1 MEAGGKDPSS
11 PVHGEVRRG
20 PLAEIDLDAVSHN
33 LRLVRRIAGNRPV
46 IAVVKADAYGHGA
59 SEVSGRLVDDGT
71 GYLAVAF
78 TGEAIALR
86 EDGISA
92 PILVLFDK
100 SDIPD
105 FFEYGLIPVIH
116 DLPSARRFSREAAKR
131 KMRLDVHVKIDTGM
145 GRLGLNSG
153 DVLRELTAIAGL
165 EYLRVRGL
173 MSHFSDSD
181 VTDLSYARKQLK
193 GFTKIKKEFM
203 KKFHGPLL
211 CHMANSAATLF
222 LKEARLDAV
231 RPGLVLYGHSPSE
244 QPAVGSRRSGT
255 GKTIGPKAR
264 NSGLIP
270 AMKVKTEILSLRRL
284 GSGVPVSYGRTF
296 ITRRESVIAV
306 LPVGYAD
313 GYQRVLTNNMDVL
326 VRGRRAPVVGRV
338 CMDLIMVDVTGVKGV
353 RERDEVVLLGRQG
366 AEEITASEMAGRAG
380 TIPYEILT
388 SMGIRSRR
396 VYLSS
401 RTRQRNQH

>member
-1 MEAGGKDPSS
+1 M
-11 PVHGEVRRG
+11 RRG

-33 LRLVRRIAGNRPV
+33 LRLVGKITGNRPV

-59 SEVSGRLVDDGT
+59 AEVSERLVDAGA

-92 PILVLFDK
+92 PILVLFDR

-131 KMRLDVHVKIDTGM
+131 KIRLDVHVKIDTGM
-145 GRLGLNSG
+145 GRMGLNSG
-153 DVLRELTAIAGL
+153 NVLRELAAVAGL
-165 EYLRVRGL
+165 EHLRVRGL
-173 MSHFSDSD
+173 MSHFSDAD
-181 VTDLSYARKQLK
+181 MTDPSYARMQLK
-193 GFTKIKKEFM
+193 RFTMIREEFM
-203 KKFHGPLL
+203 KRFRGPLL
-211 CHMANSAATLF
+211 CHMANSAATLS
-222 LKEARLDAV
+222 LKEAHLDAV
-231 RPGLVLYGHSPSE
+231 RPGLVLYGHSPFE
-244 QPAVGSRRSGT
+244 QSATGGRRSGT
-255 GKTIGPKAR
+255 GKDVGPKAR
-264 NSGLIP
+264 NSGLVP
-270 AMKVKTEILSLRRL
+270 AMKVRTEILSLRRL
-284 GSGVPVSYGRTF
+284 RRGVPVSYGRTF

-326 VRGRRAPVVGRV
+326 VRGKRAPVVGRV
-338 CMDLIMVDVTGVKGV
+338 CMDLIMVDVTEVKGV
-353 RERDEVVLLGRQG
+353 RENDEVVLLGRQG
-366 AEEITASEMAGRAG
+366 REEITASEMAGRAG

-388 SMGIRSRR
+388 SLGIRSRR
-396 VYLSS
+396 VYISS
-401 RTRQRNQH
+401 RTRQKNQH